1 MSDNPSN
8 KLKGPASCDEE
19 NMATGRTENSSSEQE
34 EREAETLVVAEG
46 KQTEEVLFNILD
58 QKIRENAKPITIS
71 NPDSNSEN
79 RGENGNPILE
89 TWEAAR
95 ADIEPL
101 PSQPDSSR
109 RRLMETA
116 PGAYAV
122 PGQLS
127 IAASSGNELPG
138 DETAVAPDPTPDAT
152 TTVSAFLSP
161 AENEHSANSDS
172 HRQAVGELVVH
183 ASPDE
188 DGINQENA
196 KKQKAVGFVAVLLLL
211 VVIVLLVMGLAGTFD
226 SKTDD
231 KYGNAESGTA
241 NNSPHLVEVND
252 TAVDVIKNLRFS
264 KTLKKIKSEGILH
277 CPFHPIAGYMFA
289 NLTTGDADGIHT
301 AVCRAIGSAIFGA
314 GPLPSG
320 FSNRNKRWT
329 VNATVGSKFEEKYK
343 DFNETFPRI
352 EWVDLTPVWTGNR
365 GLSQILMGIGYSME
379 RHTYEHYLKFGLSF
393 TQPYSFEG
401 AYISGDP
408 FYVECFVDKGFK
420 HTQECQDLSICTNM
434 GSSYYTFLSG
444 VIPDRRIRRIQFYT
458 DAYPMFVNASCN
470 LIIHSAGERAR
481 DVVLNQYGYK
491 GNFTTSG
498 AVFNKEPIGV
508 GTFKGDPVWDDFVNA
523 VVQSLISAE
532 VHGITKATA
541 HLFPQTDVF
550 GEDFRDMF
558 RNAIGAVGNFA
569 EIYEEHLQQAIPREA
584 VNTINSGDAGLL
596 FTAPL
601 GTQKL
606 WSNFT
611 LGRNIQR
618 VLERGRLLCGVRL
631 GRPGFA
637 TGKHDNGTTFA
648 GMDIDFCKAVAASM
662 FGGDTQAVDYIELNS
677 SYPSDGYVKL
687 AAGEVDMVAGAAWN
701 LANDV
706 KEPGTGIG
714 FAFSQPYFYGYSAEE
729 DNLCLASMQ
738 DDQVWSTYLYW
749 VVGCT
754 IYAEQE
760 GIGQTNSTE
769 MPLIYAFGEG
779 FQRMFRDIVFAVGS
793 YKEMY
798 SRNIEPTIPR
808 SVHRRNSLNYG
819 SSSGPQL
826 YPMPGFV

>member
-8 KLKGPASCDEE
+8 KLKGSGEE
-19 NMATGRTENSSSEQE
+19 HGTTGRTEYSSSEQE
-34 EREAETLVVAEG
+34 RAANTPVVAEG
-46 KQTEEVLFNILD
+46 TQKDEAFKTLVNILD
-58 QKIRENAKPITIS
+58 QKVQENTKPVAIS
-71 NPDSNSEN
+71 NTDARNET
-79 RGENGNPILE
+79 RGENDDTVLE
-89 TWEAAR
+89 VAR
-95 ADIEPL
+95 SEVEL
-101 PSQPDSSR
+101 PSR
-109 RRLMETA
+109 MLTEAA

-122 PGQLS
+122 PGRLS
-127 IAASSGNELPG
+127 TAASSGNELPG
-138 DETAVAPDPTPDAT
+138 DEAAAPNPTADNPNST
-152 TTVSAFLSP
+152 TTVTAFLSP
-161 AENEHSANSDS
+161 AENQNRTNGGS
-172 HRQAVGELVVH
+172 HHQTVGELVVH
-183 ASPDE
+183 ASPD
-188 DGINQENA
+188 DDDNRNQENA
-196 KKQKAVGFVAVLLLL
+196 KKRKVVAFVGVLLLL
-211 VVIVLLVMGLAGTFD
+211 AVIVVIVMALAGAFG

-231 KYGNAESGTA
+231 ESGKAESGTA
-241 NNSPHLVEVND
+241 NGSSNLADVND
-252 TAVDVIKNLRFS
+252 TAVDIANNLRFS
-264 KTLKKIKSEGILH
+264 KTLRKIKSEGILH
-277 CPFHPIAGYMFA
+277 CPFMPIAGYMFA
-289 NLTTGDADGIHT
+289 NSTTGDADGIHT
-301 AVCRAIGSAIFGA
+301 VMCRAIGSAIFGA
-314 GPLPSG
+314 DRLPSG
-320 FSNRNKRWT
+320 FSGRNKLWT
-329 VNATVGSKFEEKYK
+329 VNATVGTMFEEKYK

-352 EWVDLTPVWTGNR
+352 EWVDLTPVRTGR
-365 GLSQILMGIGYSME
+365 GLSQIFTGIGYTME
-379 RHTYEHYLKFGLSF
+379 RHTYEHFLKFGLSF

-401 AYISGDP
+401 AYISGNP
-408 FYVECFVDKGFK
+408 FFVECFVDKGFK
-420 HTQECQDLSICTNM
+420 HTQECKDLSICTNM
-434 GSSYYTFLSG
+434 GSSYYTFLSR
-444 VIPDRRIRRIQFYT
+444 VIPDRRIHKIQFYT

-498 AVFNKEPIGV
+498 AVFNKEPIGL

-523 VVQSLISAE
+523 VVQSLVSAE
-532 VHGITKATA
+532 LHGITKATA
-541 HLFPQTDVF
+541 RLFPQTDVF

-569 EIYEEHLQQAIPREA
+569 EIYEEHLQEAIPREA
-584 VNTINSGDAGLL
+584 VNTINNGNAGLL
-596 FTAPL
+596 FAAPL

-611 LGRNIQR
+611 LGHNIQR
-618 VLERGRLLCGVRL
+618 VLERGRLFCGVRL

-637 TGKHDNGTTFA
+637 TGKNDNGTVPTFA
-648 GMDIDFCKAVAASM
+648 GMDVDFCRAVAASM
-662 FGGDTQAVDYIELNS
+662 FGGDTEAVDYIELNS
-677 SYPSDGYVKL
+677 SDPSDGYVKL
-687 AAGEVDMVAGAAWN
+687 AAGGVDVVAGATWN

-714 FAFSQPYFYGYSAEE
+714 FAFSQPYFYGYGEEE

-760 GIGQTNSTE
+760 GIGQTNSTK

-779 FQRMFRDIVFAVGS
+779 FQRMFRDIVLAVGN

-826 YPMPGFV
+826 YPMPGFM